1 MAQSHKT
8 SYGFLAPRQNLE
20 KTNNTLPRKCQ
31 GRQKG
36 WSKDSRMNRSYFIG
50 PFWLLP
56 GAQKYKQWA
65 KNILET
71 TMQHQK

>member
-1 MAQSHKT
+1 MTNFFNKLKKLCYCPIFGTFSQFLEQKIFVQKMAQSHKT

-36 WSKDSRMNRSYFIG
+36 
-50 PFWLLP
+50 
-56 GAQKYKQWA
+56 
-65 KNILET
+65 
-71 TMQHQK
+71 